1 MSLKMTTSPA
11 RWYVALYGDMGLEVQ
26 LFDCPLAYGRAVRR
40 AQQDHERGYNEFG
53 EVDSY
58 TMGDCT
64 ITRHE
69 RVAA

>member
-11 RWYVALYGDMGLEVQ
+11 RWYVALYGDMG
-26 LFDCPLAYGRAVRR
+26 
-40 AQQDHERGYNEFG
+40 
-53 EVDSY
+53 
-58 TMGDCT
+58 DCT